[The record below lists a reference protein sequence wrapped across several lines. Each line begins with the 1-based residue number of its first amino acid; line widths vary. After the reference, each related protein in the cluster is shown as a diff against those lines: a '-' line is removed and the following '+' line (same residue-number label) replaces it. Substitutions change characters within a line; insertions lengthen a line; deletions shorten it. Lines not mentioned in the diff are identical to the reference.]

1 MRALLIRHGKTQGN
15 SERRY
20 IGITDEPLSDVGRAE
35 VERVRPDSSLKL
47 VYVSPLLRARQTASI
62 LFPQAEQR
70 VIPDLRETD
79 FGVFEGRSADEMFD
93 DADYREWVDGM
104 CLGPC
109 PGGESR
115 GDVTRRAVP
124 AFIEAVHDAEAAGVE
139 EAVFVTHGGVIMSIL
154 EELAVPKRDYYEY
167 QLKNLC
173 GWRAEC
179 TWDDDKLVLRD
190 IRLI

>member
-20 IGITDEPLSDVGRAE
+20 IGITDEPLSEEGRAE

-115 GDVTRRAVP
+115 GDVTCRAVA
-124 AFIEAVHDAEAAGVE
+124 AFIEAIHDAEIAGVE

-173 GWRAEC
+173 GWQAEC
-179 TWDDDKLVLRD
+179 TWDDDKLMLRD

>member
-20 IGITDEPLSDVGRAE
+20 IGITDEPLSDEGRAE

-115 GDVTRRAVP
+115 GDVTRRAVA

-154 EELAVPKRDYYEY
+154 EELALPKRDYYEY

-173 GWRAEC
+173 GWQAEC
-179 TWDDDKLVLRD
+179 TWDDNKLMLRD
-190 IRLI
+190 IKLI